1 MIALPTIRFERVSKR
16 FGNNLVIDQF
26 DAEVPDKEFLVLLG
40 PSGCGKSTMLRMIA
54 GLTDISDGQVLFDG
68 KPVNELTP
76 KARNV
81 AFVFQSYALYP
92 HMTVRANIA
101 FPLIMD
107 RFVWWNHIPI
117 VNGIV
122 KRRIL
127 RDPEVAAT
135 VAEVA
140 EMLEL
145 TPYLDR
151 RPRALS
157 GGQRQRVAVA
167 RSLVREPSVYL
178 LDEPLSNLDAKLRT
192 QMRAEISA
200 LYQRV
205 GKTFVYVTHDQVEAM
220 TMGTKIIVL
229 DGGVVQQYGS
239 PKEIY
244 DRPANTFVARFI
256 GSPAMNLLPVTVTDA
271 RIDFGDA
278 GTVPVP
284 GAGAPTSDEVLLGV
298 RAEKIR
304 LVPDGAVDGL
314 LGHVMVV
321 EQLGAETV
329 VGFKLGAAGH
339 AGELGAA
346 AARNLYYARMP
357 GDVTFEAGA
366 PCRVQL
372 DLAGASW
379 FDRSTGERL
388 EEHSAV
394 AA

>member
-1 MIALPTIRFERVSKR
+1 MPTIRFERVSKR
-16 FGNNLVIDQF
+16 FGDNLVIDEF
-26 DAEVPDKEFLVLLG
+26 DAEVPDQEFLVLLG

-54 GLTDISDGQVLFDG
+54 GLTDISDGRVLFDG
-68 KPVNELTP
+68 EPVNDLTP
-76 KARNV
+76 KERNI

-135 VAEVA
+135 VADVA

-200 LYQRV
+200 LYRRV
-205 GKTFVYVTHDQVEAM
+205 GKSFVYVTHDQVEAM

-256 GSPAMNLLPVTVTDA
+256 GSPAMNLFPVTVADGQIA
-271 RIDFGDA
+271 FGDG
-278 GTVPVP
+278 GTLQVPAEVP
-284 GAGAPTSDEVLLGV
+284 PTPDEVLLGV

-304 LVPDGAVDGL
+304 LVPDDGAADGL
-314 LGHVMVV
+314 AGHVMLV

-329 VGFKLGAAGH
+329 VGFKIGAADH
-339 AGELGAA
+339 TGELGEAV
-346 AARNLYYARMP
+346 ARDLHYARIP
-357 GDVTFEAGA
+357 GDVSFEAGA

-372 DLAGASW
+372 DLTGASW
-379 FDRSTGERL
+379 FDPATGGRL